1 MSSSEEYLD
10 SLLRSLTEGQN
21 DPFDDHSSA
30 AQDTAETQ
38 TAPVPEDPG
47 KMMSEDDIEALFASM
62 EESSAPKEQES
73 SEGMTSD
80 AAETLQEASATADA
94 EPGPDTMGLQEA
106 EPDEA
111 DLAEAAAMDELALD
125 DLGMTE
131 DEGLNA
137 AETDFGGPAFDD
149 LGLDDLGLTE
159 AAENAASDDVGMAE
173 PDMPE
178 DELNLDA
185 LSLDDLG
192 LDDLGLEDL
201 GLAENAAS
209 EEEEASA
216 PTGLDDLHLDD
227 LGLSDLAPEEG
238 AEAEADFALEEG
250 ADTEADFALE
260 ESADAEADF
269 ALEEGAE
276 AEADFALEESA
287 DAEEHFALEE
297 DADAEEHFAL
307 EESGEEDAELSALLE
322 SMGGSEDLSAINDLL
337 EKSEQGVNVDDD
349 MMAMLGDMPE
359 QEDGGEFDFFAG
371 EEEEMPAEEGE
382 PEDIREITQE
392 ELDERE
398 NPKSKKDKKK
408 EEKEKKKREKLA
420 KKAKKT
426 TGSQEEAAAGD
437 DLSGLLES
445 MDAEHGESS
454 PKKQGFFAKLLE
466 FLLEEDE
473 DEEADAAAESGTDDL
488 GVVIGNLSDENKELL
503 AELKA
508 EDQKKS
514 KKDKKEKK
522 KKGAKGKKKA
532 DAAASEDG
540 EEEEGKS
547 AKAKKPKK
555 EKKKKKEENVEEE
568 PKTPEKKISKK
579 KVVSVFLFCATIAA
593 CIIVFTTLLPG
604 QFEKQ
609 EARVAFDHAQYEQ
622 VYELLYGKKLSEEDE
637 ALLTKSSIVLQMQRK
652 LDSYENYSK
661 MDMPLEALDALMEG
675 ISRYQ
680 ELREAADANNVGGE
694 VADIYGQ
701 ILDALADDYGL
712 SEAEAMDILAAG
724 DNVTYS
730 QYLQAVLSGEAFRE
744 EGEQPEG
751 RQDVLPEEEEIIDR
765 LEGTETE

>member
-21 DPFDDHSSA
+21 DPSDDHSSA

-80 AAETLQEASATADA
+80 AAETLQEASAAADA
-94 EPGPDTMGLQEA
+94 EPGPDTIGLQEA

-111 DLAEAAAMDELALD
+111 DLTEAAAMDELALD

-137 AETDFGGPAFDD
+137 AETDFGEPAFDD

-159 AAENAASDDVGMAE
+159 AAENAAPDDAGMA
-173 PDMPE
+173 E

-250 ADTEADFALE
+250 AGAEEDFALE
-260 ESADAEADF
+260 EDADAEEHF
-269 ALEEGAE
+269 ALEEE
-276 AEADFALEESA
+276 A

-398 NPKSKKDKKK
+398 NPKSRKDKKK

-454 PKKQGFFAKLLE
+454 SKKQGFFAKLLE

-555 EKKKKKEENVEEE
+555 EKKKKKEKNVEEE

-593 CIIVFTTLLPG
+593 CIIVLTTLLPG

-701 ILDALADDYGL
+701 ILDALANDYGL

-730 QYLQAVLSGEAFRE
+730 QYLQAVLSGEAFGE
-744 EGEQPEG
+744 EEEQPEG

>member
-21 DPFDDHSSA
+21 DPSDDHASA

-38 TAPVPEDPG
+38 TTPVPEDPG

-62 EESSAPKEQES
+62 EESSALKEQES

-80 AAETLQEASATADA
+80 AAETLQEASAAADD

-159 AAENAASDDVGMAE
+159 AAENAASDDAGMAE

-238 AEAEADFALEEG
+238 ADAEEHFALEE
-250 ADTEADFALE
+250 E
-260 ESADAEADF
+260 ADAEADF
-269 ALEEGAE
+269 ALEESAE
-276 AEADFALEESA
+276 
-287 DAEEHFALEE
+287 AEEHFALEE

-398 NPKSKKDKKK
+398 NPKSRKDKKK

-426 TGSQEEAAAGD
+426 AGSQEEAAAGD

-555 EKKKKKEENVEEE
+555 EKKKKKEKNVEEE

-593 CIIVFTTLLPG
+593 CIIVLTTLLPG

-701 ILDALADDYGL
+701 ILDALANDYGL

-730 QYLQAVLSGEAFRE
+730 QYLQAVLSGEAFGE
-744 EGEQPEG
+744 EEEQPEG